1 VQLRIFTEPQQGTT
15 YDELMRVAVAAEDL
29 GFDGFFCSDHYV
41 KEGDTVDGM
50 PGPCDAW
57 TTLAGL
63 ARDTNRIRLGTLVSS
78 ATFRLPGPLAVIVAQ
93 VDQMSG
99 GRVELGLGAGWYDT
113 EHTAYGI
120 PFPPL
125 GERFDRLAEQLA
137 VITGIW
143 DTPADETFSHDGKHY
158 QLLKS
163 PALPKPA
170 QRPRPPILVG
180 GTGLRHTPRLAARYA
195 DEFNL
200 PMGSIY
206 DSRTAF
212 ERVRVACH
220 KEGRD
225 TEPIYSV
232 LQTLCCGATDAEVDR
247 RVHNIGGQVD
257 ELRRRALAGSPA
269 QLVDKLGRFAAAGAR
284 RAYLQLLDLSDVDHL
299 ELVASEVLPH
309 VA

>member
-1 VQLRIFTEPQQGTT
+1 MDGTGCSPALHTGADHVDHHWAQAERGRIRRGGRTVQLRIFTEPQQGTT
-15 YDELMRVAVAAEDL
+15 YDELKRVAVAAEDL

-137 VITGIW
+137 VIAGIW

-163 PALPKPA
+163 PALPKP
-170 QRPRPPILVG
+170 V
-180 GTGLRHTPRLAARYA
+180 
-195 DEFNL
+195 
-200 PMGSIY
+200 
-206 DSRTAF
+206 
-212 ERVRVACH
+212 
-220 KEGRD
+220 
-225 TEPIYSV
+225 
-232 LQTLCCGATDAEVDR
+232 
-247 RVHNIGGQVD
+247 
-257 ELRRRALAGSPA
+257 
-269 QLVDKLGRFAAAGAR
+269 
-284 RAYLQLLDLSDVDHL
+284 
-299 ELVASEVLPH
+299 
-309 VA
+309 